1 MPTKKTISEILD
13 EMGRTLGQ
21 VSPQGLDRLVEAVLK
36 AGRIYVAGGGR
47 SGLMARAFAM
57 RLMHLGLV
65 TYVVG
70 ETTTPSI
77 RSGDL
82 LVSCSASG
90 ETQVTVLVSQVA
102 QKAGARVFAITA
114 TPDSPMA
121 RLAHSTIV
129 IAAPTK
135 HTPAGVG
142 ASAQYGGSLFEQAL
156 LVLLDAV
163 SSEIARRLGAAA
175 QELDSRHANLE

>member
-1 MPTKKTISEILD
+1 MPIQRVIKEILA
-13 EMGRTLGQ
+13 EMDRGLAE
-21 VSPQGLDRLVEAVLK
+21 VSPEGLERLVEAVLK
-36 AGRIYVAGGGR
+36 ADHIYVAGGGR

-57 RLMHLGLV
+57 RLMHLGLR

-70 ETTTPSI
+70 ETTTPAI
-77 RSGDL
+77 HSGDL

-90 ETQVTVLVSQVA
+90 ETQVTVLVSHVA

-121 RLAHSTIV
+121 RLSDETIV
-129 IAAPTK
+129 IPAPSKRSAPST
-135 HTPAGVG
+135 AL
-142 ASAQYGGSLFEQAL
+142 SAQYGGSLFEQAL

-163 SSEIARRLGAAA
+163 SSEIGRRLGTPH
-175 QELDSRHANLE
+175 QELNSRHANLE

>member
-1 MPTKKTISEILD
+1 MPIKKTIGEILG
-13 EMGRTLGQ
+13 EMSRTLGQ
-21 VSPQGLDRLVEAVLK
+21 VSPEGLDRLVEAVLS
-36 AGRIYVAGGGR
+36 ADRIYVAGGGR

-57 RLMHLGLV
+57 RLMHLGLR

-70 ETTTPSI
+70 DTTTPSI

-102 QKAGARVFAITA
+102 QTAGARVFAITA

-121 RLAHSTIV
+121 RLANETIV
-129 IAAPTK
+129 IGAPTK
-135 HTPAGVG
+135 HTPRGGGESV
-142 ASAQYGGSLFEQAL
+142 QYGGSLFEQAM

-163 SSEIARRLGAAA
+163 SSEIGRRLGTPE
-175 QELDSRHANLE
+175 QDLDARHANLE

>member
-1 MPTKKTISEILD
+1 MPIKKTISEILE
-13 EMGRTLGQ
+13 EMSRTLAH
-21 VSPQGLDRLVEAVLK
+21 VPPEGLDRLVEAVLS
-36 AGRIYVAGGGR
+36 ADRIYVAGGGR

-57 RLMHLGLV
+57 RLMHLGLR

-77 RSGDL
+77 SSGDL

-102 QKAGARVFAITA
+102 QTAGARVFAITA

-121 RLAHSTIV
+121 RLANETIV
-129 IAAPTK
+129 IGAPTK
-135 HTPAGVG
+135 HTPRGVG
-142 ASAQYGGSLFEQAL
+142 DSNQYGGSLFEQAI

-163 SSEIARRLGAAA
+163 SSEIGRRLGTAK
-175 QELDSRHANLE
+175 QDLDARHANLE